1 MENDVNLPRSMAVD
15 LGQVRI
21 GLALSDRSRILA
33 TPWGTIQRKKA
44 DSETISELLHI
55 ASENDVGE
63 IVVGIPKS
71 LSEQQTIAAKSAEDF
86 IGKLKESTSV
96 AVIGFDERFT
106 SVLASKKLR
115 ELGHD
120 SRSLKSLVDASAA
133 AEILQEYLDQ
143 RAR

>member
-1 MENDVNLPRSMAVD
+1 MENNVNLPRSMAVD
-15 LGQVRI
+15 LGHVRI
-21 GLALSDRSRILA
+21 GLALSDRSRIRA
-33 TPWGTIQRKKA
+33 TPWGTIQRRKA

-71 LSEQQTIAAKSAEDF
+71 LSEEQIIAAKSAEEF
-86 IGKLKESTSV
+86 IRKLRESTSV
-96 AVIGFDERFT
+96 AVIGYDERFT

-133 AEILQEYLDQ
+133 AEILQEYLDH